1 MLGPLAAVEA
11 SVARI
16 HKPTSRDWSVPGCGG
31 SCPCPLAEHNRSK
44 SHQPISG
51 SQVMH
56 DRRCGEHSRPC
67 PESESVHTHS
77 DNKTRQADAEESWRQ
92 TFKLTRK
99 LPYGLSYEFED
110 ANGRSSRSSIGRSA
124 RSTGTAAAAPV
135 VTRKRSPTSAR
146 STCIS
151 SARPIC
157 TSSSAPQQFHFVAQ
171 PLGDHRRLPGAAS
184 NRSRSCSSHPPSAKP
199 ACDPNWWRM

>member
-1 MLGPLAAVEA
+1 
-11 SVARI
+11 
-16 HKPTSRDWSVPGCGG
+16 
-31 SCPCPLAEHNRSK
+31 
-44 SHQPISG
+44 
-51 SQVMH
+51 MH

-67 PESESVHTHS
+67 PESESVH
-77 DNKTRQADAEESWRQ
+77 NPLRQQNASGGRFAEESWRQ
-92 TFKLTRK
+92 TFKLTQK

-124 RSTGTAAAAPV
+124 RPTGTAAAAPV
-135 VTRKRSPTSAR
+135 LTRKRSPTSAR

-184 NRSRSCSSHPPSAKP
+184 NAAAAVLVTHPARNPRVTRIGGGCEWCSARLIRAKADPRLGLWIVRWLACHPKRIGPSI
-199 ACDPNWWRM
+199 RV